1 MSYQFTYIS
10 SLDDAHEALFV
21 DALNEWAWY
30 IDLVP
35 VETSPHDADYIVGW
49 MSLTGGIGYT
59 DAEDEFIPGK
69 ISFDLAS
76 DSNFYEVA
84 LHEIDLLS

>member
-1 MSYQFTYIS
+1 MAYQFSYVS

-35 VETSPHDADYIVGW
+35 AETNLHDAN
-49 MSLTGGIGYT
+49 S
-59 DAEDEFIPGK
+59 
-69 ISFDLAS
+69 
-76 DSNFYEVA
+76 
-84 LHEIDLLS
+84 